1 MATVHVSEIGMNG
14 ARKRRRL
21 ADAEAEVTERHERD
35 VELSL
40 PQRSGRRFC
49 PHCGEEVSLK
59 TFKFHKRLHYDQV

>member
-1 MATVHVSEIGMNG
+1 MTELGVND

-21 ADAEAEVTERHERD
+21 ADAEIEVPERHERD
-35 VELSL
+35 VELGL
-40 PQRSGRRFC
+40 PRRSGRRFC